1 MRAQLRSLTS
11 LLFRR
16 ESWEQHMRD
25 ELDFHVRERAD
36 ALAAEGVPPD
46 EALRR
51 ARLEFGGIERWKEQC
66 REAQGAGPVD
76 ELTRHLRDAFRSARR
91 NPGFVAV
98 AVLSLALGIGA
109 NLAVFGFVH
118 QLLLSPLPVDRP
130 DELRQVVL
138 STVRQ
143 NYYRMPYLKYQ
154 KLRDE
159 FAIFRTIFGWGTVG
173 EVDFKAGGREGRV
186 DLTLVT
192 GNFFDGLGVRPALG
206 RLITPEDDKIGGGAN
221 AVVLSHHLWQSQFG
235 GDAAVLGREIGL
247 GQLTVQV
254 IGVTPPEFVGPEP
267 SDPKDLYIPV
277 HAIHPTRPHLITHPG
292 MMWMYVMAR
301 LKPEVTEEAAA
312 VRLRDGWQAIDKLD
326 QARRGDNT
334 RPEYMV
340 LEDGSHGFSELRI
353 DFSRPVVVL
362 MALVAIVFL
371 IACANIASLL
381 FVRASRRAG
390 ELAVRVALGAGR
402 GAIVRQWLTECLLLA
417 LAGGAAGVLL
427 ARWITDVLLQFVPEA
442 SRDPLRFQVTPEML
456 LVAGALTVAAAC
468 LFGLVPTLRASAVQ
482 PNDVLRASGPAGT
495 VRRGRVAEIVLAA
508 QLAAS
513 LVLVAGA
520 LLFAQTLRNL
530 NDVDTGF
537 ERRTVVY
544 ADARYFE
551 ARYPP
556 EQLPETVRQILERLR
571 SSPLFTHVSV
581 GPVLSGQAGGWGW
594 VQVPGY
600 VFAPDEDNVVF
611 NRFVAP
617 GYFATVGIPLLA
629 GRDLEERDYRQD
641 FMKDPMPIVVSE
653 RLAKHYFRSARAA
666 VGRQIAMR
674 PLPPSEIV
682 GVVADV
688 VDGGVRTGRK
698 EIIYRPVRSNSPD
711 TIVARL
717 APGVDPRAAEA
728 ELRASIA
735 AYATAKRVEVETGL
749 VEDHLQET
757 LSQDR
762 LVGELSMALGL
773 LGVVLAALGLF
784 GAIAHW
790 AAGRTREIA
799 IRLTLGATPGHIA
812 RLVFRRGLAVIAI
825 GIAVGVPVALAAG
838 VLIQPLLFGVT
849 ARDGLTHATAALIL
863 VAVGLLAACWPAWRA
878 ARVNALEVL
887 RWE

>member
-11 LLFRR
+11 VLFRR
-16 ESWEQHMRD
+16 GSWEQHMRD

-36 ALAAEGVPPD
+36 TLAAEGVPPG

-51 ARLEFGGIERWKEQC
+51 ARLEFGAMERWKEQC
-66 REAQGAGPVD
+66 REAQGASPVD

-118 QLLLSPLPVDRP
+118 QLLLSPLPVYQP

-138 STVRQ
+138 STVRR
-143 NYYRMPYLKYQ
+143 NYYRMPYPKYQ

-159 FAIFRTIFGWGTVG
+159 FAIFRTIFGWGSVG
-173 EVDFKAGGREGRV
+173 EVDFRSAGREGRV
-186 DLTLVT
+186 QLTLVT

-206 RLITPEDDKIGGGAN
+206 RMITPDDDKVGGGAN
-221 AVVLSHHLWQSQFG
+221 VAVLSYHLWQSQFG
-235 GDAAVLGREIGL
+235 GDPAVLGREVGV

-254 IGVTPPEFVGPEP
+254 VGVTPPEFLGPEP
-267 SDPKDLYIPV
+267 SEPKDLYVPI
-277 HAIHPTRPHLITHPG
+277 HAIQPTRPALISGPG

-301 LKPEVTEEAAA
+301 LKPEVSEEAAA
-312 VRLRDGWQAIDKLD
+312 VRLREGWAVIDKLD
-326 QARRGDNT
+326 QPRRGDNT
-334 RPEYMV
+334 RPEHMV
-340 LEDGSHGFSELRI
+340 LEDGSHGYSELRI

-362 MALVAIVFL
+362 MGLVAIVFL

-402 GAIVRQWLTECLLLA
+402 GALVRQWMTECLLLA

-427 ARWITDVLLQFVPEA
+427 ARWITDLLLQFVPEA
-442 SRDPLRFQVTPEML
+442 SREPLRFQATPEML
-456 LVAGALTVAAAC
+456 LVAAALTVVAAC
-468 LFGLVPTLRASAVQ
+468 LFGLLPTLRASTVQ
-482 PNDVLRASGPAGT
+482 PNDVLRASGPTGT

-530 NDVDTGF
+530 NGVETGY
-537 ERRTVVY
+537 EREAVVY
-544 ADARYFE
+544 ARARYFQV
-551 ARYPP
+551 RYPR

-571 SSPLFTHVSV
+571 SSPLFTRVSV
-581 GPVLSGQAGGWGW
+581 GPVLSGEAGGWGW
-594 VQVPGY
+594 TKVPGY
-600 VFAPDEDNVVF
+600 VFAPDEDNVAF
-611 NRFVAP
+611 SRFVAP

-629 GRDLEERDYRQD
+629 GRDLEERDYTQD
-641 FMKDPMPIVVSE
+641 AMKDPPPVVVSE
-653 RLAKHYFRSARAA
+653 RLAKHYFGSARAA
-666 VGRQIAMR
+666 IGKQIGMGTR
-674 PLPPSEIV
+674 PSSEIV
-682 GVVADV
+682 GVVADI
-688 VDGGVRTGRK
+688 VDGDVRSGRK
-698 EIIYRPVRSNSPD
+698 EIVYWPMPGNTPD

-735 AYATAKRVEVETGL
+735 AYATAKPVEVETGL

-773 LGVVLAALGLF
+773 LGVFLAALGLF

-812 RLVFRRGLAVIAI
+812 RLVFRRGLAII
-825 GIAVGVPVALAAG
+825 TLGIAVGVPVAVASG

-849 ARDGLTHATAALIL
+849 ARDSLTHATAALIL
-863 VAVGLLAACWPAWRA
+863 IAVGLLAACWPAWRA

>member
-1 MRAQLRSLTS
+1 MTARIRSWAAVLLR
-11 LLFRR
+11 RDR
-16 ESWEQHMRD
+16 WEQQMRD

-36 ALAAEGVPPD
+36 ALAAEGLPPD

-51 ARLEFGGIERWKEQC
+51 ARLEFGGVERWKEPC

-76 ELTRHLRDAFRSARR
+76 ELARHLRDAFRSARR

-118 QLLLSPLPVDRP
+118 QLLLSPLPVHQP

-138 STVRQ
+138 STVRR
-143 NYYRMPYLKYQ
+143 NYYRMSYPKYE

-159 FAIFRTIFGWGTVG
+159 FPIFRTIFGWGSIG
-173 EVDFKAGGREGRV
+173 EADFKAGGREGRV
-186 DLTLVT
+186 KTTLVT
-192 GNFFDGLGVRPALG
+192 GSFFDGLGVRPALG
-206 RLITPEDDKIGGGAN
+206 RLITPDDDKVGGAAN
-221 AVVLSHHLWQSQFG
+221 VVVLSHQLWQSQFG
-235 GDAAVLGREIGL
+235 GDPSVLGREMAVD
-247 GQLTVQV
+247 QLTLRV
-254 IGVTPPEFVGPEP
+254 IGVTPQEFLGTEP
-267 SDPKDLYIPV
+267 SDPRDVYIPL
-277 HAIHPTRPHLITHPG
+277 HAIHPTRPQLITAPG
-292 MMWMYVMAR
+292 MMWMNIMAR
-301 LKPEVTEEAAA
+301 LKPEVSEEAAA
-312 VRLRDGWQAIDKLD
+312 VRLREGWAVIDKLD
-326 QARRGDNT
+326 QPRRGDNT
-334 RPEYMV
+334 RPEHMV
-340 LEDGSHGFSELRI
+340 LEDGSHGYSELRI

-402 GAIVRQWLTECLLLA
+402 GALVRQWLTECLLLA
-417 LAGGAAGVLL
+417 MAGGAAGVVL

-442 SRDPLRFQVTPEML
+442 SRDPLRFQMTPEML
-456 LVAGALTVAAAC
+456 LVAAALTAAAAC
-468 LFGLVPTLRASAVQ
+468 LFGLVPTLRAAAVQ
-482 PNDVLRASGPAGT
+482 PNDVLRASGPTGT

-537 ERRTVVY
+537 ERQTVVY
-544 ADARYFE
+544 AQARYFQV
-551 ARYPP
+551 RYPR
-556 EQLPETVRQILERLR
+556 EQLPETIRQILERLR
-571 SSPLFTHVSV
+571 SSPLFTRVSV
-581 GPVLSGQAGGWGW
+581 GPVLSGPAGGWGW
-594 VQVPGY
+594 VKVPGY

-629 GRDLEERDYRQD
+629 GSD
-641 FMKDPMPIVVSE
+641 FADIHHLDPRPDAPPVIVSE
-653 RLAKHYFRSARAA
+653 RLAKHYFGSARAA
-666 VGRQIAMR
+666 VGKQIAMGPR
-674 PLPPSEIV
+674 PASEIV
-682 GVVADV
+682 GVVADI

-698 EIIYRPVRSNSPD
+698 EIVYWPMPNNTPD

-735 AYATAKRVEVETGL
+735 AFATAKPVAVETGL

-757 LSQDR
+757 LSHDR

-773 LGVVLAALGLF
+773 LGVFLAALGLF

-812 RLVFRRGLAVIAI
+812 RLVFRRGLAII
-825 GIAVGVPVALAAG
+825 TLGIAVGVPVALASG

-849 ARDGLTHATAALIL
+849 ARDGVTHAAAALIL

>member
-1 MRAQLRSLTS
+1 MTARIRSWAAVLLRRDT
-11 LLFRR
+11 
-16 ESWEQHMRD
+16 WEQQMRD

-36 ALAAEGVPPD
+36 ALVAEGVPPA

-51 ARLEFGGIERWKEQC
+51 ARLEFGGVERWKEQC
-66 REAQGAGPVD
+66 REAKGAGPVD

-118 QLLLSPLPVDRP
+118 QLLLSPLPVDQP
-130 DELRQVVL
+130 HELRQVVL

-143 NYYRMPYLKYQ
+143 NYYRMPYTKYRA
-154 KLRDE
+154 LRDE
-159 FAIFRTIFGWGTVG
+159 FGIFRTIFGWGSVG
-173 EVDFKAGGREGRV
+173 EVDFNAADREGRV

-192 GNFFDGLGVRPALG
+192 GNFFEGLGVRPTLG
-206 RLITPEDDKIGGGAN
+206 RLISPDDDKVGGAAN
-221 AVVLSHHLWQSQFG
+221 VAVLSHQLWQSQFG
-235 GDAAVLGREIGL
+235 GEAAVLGREIGV
-247 GQLTVQV
+247 GQITVQV

-267 SDPKDLYIPV
+267 SDPKDLYVPV
-277 HAIHPTRPHLITHPG
+277 HAMHATRPQLITGPG

-301 LKPEVTEEAAA
+301 LKPDVTEEAAA

-326 QARRGDNT
+326 QPRRGDNT
-334 RPEYMV
+334 RPEHMV

-427 ARWITDVLLQFVPEA
+427 ARWISDVLLQFVPEA

-456 LVAGALTVAAAC
+456 LVAAALTVAAAC

-482 PNDVLRASGPAGT
+482 PNDVLRASGPTGT

-530 NDVDTGF
+530 NGVDTGF
-537 ERRTVVY
+537 ERQTVVF
-544 ADARYFE
+544 AQARYFQV
-551 ARYPP
+551 RYPR

-571 SSPLFTHVSV
+571 SSPLFTRVSV
-581 GPVLSGQAGGWGW
+581 GPVLSGPAGGWGW
-594 VQVPGY
+594 AKVPGY

-611 NRFVAP
+611 NRFVTP

-629 GRDLEERDYRQD
+629 GSDFAAIDHRDA
-641 FMKDPMPIVVSE
+641 MPEAPPVVVSE
-653 RLAKHYFRSARAA
+653 RLARHYFGSARAA
-666 VGRQIAMR
+666 IGKQIGMGPR
-674 PLPPSEIV
+674 PPSEIV
-682 GVVADV
+682 GVVGDI

-698 EIIYRPVRSNSPD
+698 EIVYWPMPGNSPD

-735 AYATAKRVEVETGL
+735 AYATAKPVEVETGL

-762 LVGELSMALGL
+762 LIGELSMTLGALG
-773 LGVVLAALGLF
+773 VFLAALGLF

-812 RLVFRRGLAVIAI
+812 RLVFRRGLTIIAL
-825 GIAVGVPVALAAG
+825 GIAVGVPVAVASG

>member
-1 MRAQLRSLTS
+1 MRARLRSLTS
-11 LLFRR
+11 VLFRR
-16 ESWEQHMRD
+16 ASWEQQMRD
-25 ELDFHVRERAD
+25 ELDFHLRERAD
-36 ALAAEGVPPD
+36 TLAAGGLSPE

-51 ARLEFGGIERWKEQC
+51 ARLEFGGMERWKEQC

-76 ELTRHLRDAFRSARR
+76 ELARHLRDAFRSARR
-91 NPGFVAV
+91 HPGFVAV

-130 DELRQVVL
+130 HQLRQVVL

-143 NYYRMPYLKYQ
+143 HYYRMPYPKYQ

-159 FAIFRTIFGWGTVG
+159 FGIFRVIFGWGSVG
-173 EVDFKAGGREGRV
+173 EVDFKAGDREDRV

-206 RLITPEDDKIGGGAN
+206 RLITPDDDKVGGGAN
-221 AVVLSHHLWQSQFG
+221 VVVLSHQLWQSQFG
-235 GDAAVLGREIGL
+235 GEAAALGREIGV

-254 IGVTPPEFVGPEP
+254 IGVTPPGFVGPEP

-277 HAIHPTRPHLITHPG
+277 HAMHPTRPQLITGPG

-301 LKPEVTEEAAA
+301 LKPDVTEEAAA

-326 QARRGDNT
+326 QPRRGDNT
-334 RPEYMV
+334 RPEHMV

-353 DFSRPVVVL
+353 DFSRPVIVL

-402 GAIVRQWLTECLLLA
+402 GAIVRQWLAECLLLA

-456 LVAGALTVAAAC
+456 LVAAVLTVIAVC

-482 PNDVLRASGPAGT
+482 PNDVLRASGPTGT

-530 NDVDTGF
+530 NGVETGY
-537 ERRTVVY
+537 ERRTVVF
-544 ADARYFE
+544 ANARYFQV
-551 ARYPP
+551 RYPR
-556 EQLPETVRQILERLR
+556 EQLPETVRQILARLR
-571 SSPLFTHVSV
+571 GSPLFTRVSV
-581 GPVLSGQAGGWGW
+581 GPVLSEQAGGWGW
-594 VQVPGY
+594 VKVPGY
-600 VFAPDEDNVVF
+600 ALAPEEDNVVF
-611 NRFVAP
+611 SRFVTP

-629 GRDLEERDYRQD
+629 GRDLEERDNTKD
-641 FMKDPMPIVVSE
+641 FVKEPPPVVVSE
-653 RLAKHYFRSARAA
+653 RLAQHYFGSARAA
-666 VGRQIAMR
+666 VGRQIAMGPR
-674 PLPPSEIV
+674 SSSEIV
-682 GVVADV
+682 GVVADI
-688 VDGGVRTGRK
+688 VDGGVRSGRK
-698 EIIYRPVRSNSPD
+698 EIVYWPMPGHSPG

-717 APGVDPRAAEA
+717 APGVDRRAAEA

-735 AYATAKRVEVETGL
+735 AYATAKPVEVETGL

-773 LGVVLAALGLF
+773 LGVFLAALGLF

-812 RLVFRRGLAVIAI
+812 RLVFRRGLAIIAW
-825 GIAVGVPVALAAG
+825 GIALGVPVAFASG

-878 ARVNALEVL
+878 ARVNALEAL

>member
-1 MRAQLRSLTS
+1 VRAQLRSLTS
-11 LLFRR
+11 VLFRR
-16 ESWEQHMRD
+16 SSWEQQMRD
-25 ELDFHVRERAD
+25 ELDFHLRQRAE
-36 ALAAEGVPPD
+36 AIAAAEGVPRED
-46 EALRR
+46 ALRR
-51 ARLEFGGIERWKEQC
+51 ARLEFGAVERWKEQC

-118 QLLLSPLPVDRP
+118 RLLLSPLPVHQP

-138 STVRQ
+138 STVRR
-143 NYYRMPYLKYQ
+143 NYYRMPYTKYQ
-154 KLRDE
+154 ALRDE
-159 FAIFRTIFGWGTVG
+159 FAIFRTIFGWGSVG
-173 EVDFKAGGREGRV
+173 EVDFRAGDREGR
-186 DLTLVT
+186 LESTLVT

-206 RLITPEDDKIGGGAN
+206 RLITPDDDKVGGAAN
-221 AVVLSHHLWQSQFG
+221 VVVLSHQLWQSQFG
-235 GDAAVLGREIGL
+235 GDPAVLGQEVVV
-247 GQLTVQV
+247 GQLTLRV
-254 IGVTPPEFVGPEP
+254 IGVAPPEFLGPEP
-267 SDPKDLYIPV
+267 SDPKDLYVPV
-277 HAIHPTRPHLITHPG
+277 HAMHPTRPQLITGPG
-292 MMWMYVMAR
+292 MMWMNIMAR
-301 LKPEVTEEAAA
+301 LKPEVSEEAAA
-312 VRLRDGWQAIDKLD
+312 VQLRERWAAIDKLD
-326 QARRGDNT
+326 QPRRGDNT
-334 RPEYMV
+334 RPEHMV
-340 LEDGSHGFSELRI
+340 LEDGSHGYSELRI

-402 GAIVRQWLTECLLLA
+402 GALVRQWMIECLLLA
-417 LAGGAAGVLL
+417 LAGGAAGVVL

-442 SRDPLRFQVTPEML
+442 SREPLRFQATPEVL
-456 LVAGALTVAAAC
+456 LVAAALTVVALC
-468 LFGLVPTLRASAVQ
+468 LFGLLPTLRASAVQ
-482 PNDVLRASGPAGT
+482 PNDVLRASGPTGT

-530 NDVDTGF
+530 NNVETGF
-537 ERRTVVY
+537 ERETVVY
-544 ADARYFE
+544 ASARYFQV
-551 ARYPP
+551 RYPR

-571 SSPLFTHVSV
+571 SSPLFARVSV
-581 GPVLSGQAGGWGW
+581 GPVLSGPAGGWGW
-594 VQVPGY
+594 AKVPGY
-600 VFAPDEDNVVF
+600 AFAPDEDNVVF

-629 GRDLEERDYRQD
+629 GSD
-641 FMKDPMPIVVSE
+641 FADIDHRAPRPDAPPVVVSE
-653 RLAKHYFRSARAA
+653 RLAKHYFGSARAA
-666 VGRQIAMR
+666 IGRQIGMGPR
-674 PLPPSEIV
+674 PPSEIV
-682 GVVADV
+682 GVVADI

-698 EIIYRPVRSNSPD
+698 EIVYWPMPGNSAD
-711 TIVARL
+711 TIIARL

-735 AYATAKRVEVETGL
+735 AYATAKPVEVETGL

-773 LGVVLAALGLF
+773 LGVFLAALGLF

-812 RLVFRRGLAVIAI
+812 GLVFRRGLAVIAL
-825 GIAVGVPVALAAG
+825 GVAVGVPVAFASG

-849 ARDGLTHATAALIL
+849 ARDGLTHAAAALIL